1 MDCRRKGARLP
12 GPGCIGRD
20 RIEVASKGQNWLLAR
35 PNFGD
40 QPRPVG
46 GEFDQFTL
54 NAVLSQDLLEPLGQR
69 GFVAVSGIKLDR
81 LF

>member
-1 MDCRRKGARLP
+1 MDCRRKGVRLP
-12 GPGCIGRD
+12 GAGCIGSD
-20 RIEVASKGQNWLLAR
+20 RIEVASKGQNWFLAR

-54 NAVLSQDLLEPLGQR
+54 NAVFSQDLLEPLGQG
-69 GFVAVSGIKLDR
+69 GFVAVGGIKLDR